1 MKTGEN
7 VVKGVNA
14 YAVQNEPYVVTRN
27 MTVREKH
34 SDYRPIDPATLLS
47 RRNFL
52 SSMGT
57 GLGSIAMAALL
68 ADESRAAE
76 NSSIPVPHFAGK
88 ARRVIQIFCPGAVSQ
103 MDTFEYKPELQKRHG
118 QPMPGLTGVSTFQ
131 GGNGNIYRSPW
142 EWKQYGQCGK
152 YLSSLLPNI
161 AECADDIA
169 FVHSLTAKSNTHGP
183 AMLQM
188 NTGFVFEGFPSMGAW
203 VTYALGSANDNL
215 PSFVA
220 IPDRRGLPPNG
231 PANWNSGFLPAAFQG
246 TSFNSESP
254 IANLNPPKGKTLA
267 DEARTRSLLN
277 ELNRQHLHENPG
289 YSDLAARISS
299 YELAARMQLSAPE
312 VTDIAKEPEYI
323 LKMYGAD
330 SNDPLKA
337 SYAKNCILARRLLEQ
352 GVRFVQLYCGSSASA
367 VDGLLNW
374 DAHKTLKRDYERH
387 GPILDQPTASL
398 IKDLK
403 QRGMFQDTLILW
415 TTEFGR
421 MPTNQVGAEGRDHN
435 PFGFTSWMAGAGVK
449 GGTSYGATDEF
460 GYKSV
465 EKPSSIYDFH
475 ATALW
480 LLGLNHKQ
488 LTYYH
493 NGVRRRLTDVH
504 GEVLTE
510 ILA

>member
-1 MKTGEN
+1 MS
-7 VVKGVNA
+7 A
-14 YAVQNEPYVVTRN
+14 PHHDR
-27 MTVREKH
+27 
-34 SDYRPIDPATLLS
+34 RPIDPVRLLD
-47 RRNFL
+47 RREFL
-52 SSMGT
+52 GSMGT

-68 ADESRAAE
+68 ADESRASTI
-76 NSSIPVPHFAGK
+76 SSLPLPHFPAK
-88 ARRVIQIFCPGAVSQ
+88 AKRVIQIFCPGAVSH
-103 MDTFEYKPELQKRHG
+103 MDTFEYKPELQSRHG

-131 GGNGNIYRSPW
+131 GGNGNLYKSPW
-142 EWKQYGQCGK
+142 DWKQYGQCGK
-152 YLSSLLPNI
+152 HVSSLLPNL
-161 AECADDIA
+161 AECVDDIA

-203 VTYALGSANDNL
+203 VTYALGAENQNL
-215 PSFVA
+215 PAFVA

-231 PANWNSGFLPAAFQG
+231 PANWNSGFLPAAYQG
-246 TSFNSESP
+246 TSFNSETP
-254 IANLNPPKGKTLA
+254 IANLNPPKGRTMA
-267 DEARTRSLLN
+267 DENEARKLLAN
-277 ELNRQHLHENPG
+277 LNHEHIANHPG
-289 YSDLAARISS
+289 YSDLSARISA

-312 VTDIAKEPEYI
+312 VTDISHEKPHI

-330 SNDPLKA
+330 SAEPLKA
-337 SYAKNCILARRLLEQ
+337 SYARNCILARRLLER
-352 GVRFVQLYCGSSASA
+352 GVRFVQLYCGSSASG

-387 GPILDQPTASL
+387 CPILDQPTAAL
-398 IKDLK
+398 LKDLK
-403 QRGMFQDTLILW
+403 QRGLFNDTLILW

-435 PFGFTSWMAGAGVK
+435 PYGFTSWMAGAGVK
-449 GGTSYGATDEF
+449 GGYSYGATDEF
-460 GYKSV
+460 GYKAQD
-465 EKPSSIYDFH
+465 KISSIYDFH
-475 ATALW
+475 ATALH
-480 LLGLNHKQ
+480 LLGLNHKE